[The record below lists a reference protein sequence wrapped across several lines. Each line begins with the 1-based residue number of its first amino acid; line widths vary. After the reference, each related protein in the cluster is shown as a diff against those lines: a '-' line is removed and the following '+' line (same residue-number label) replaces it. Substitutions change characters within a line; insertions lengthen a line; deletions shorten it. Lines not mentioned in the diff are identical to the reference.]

1 MVVVLMPG
9 RTAIVVT
16 ANSTP
21 ATTATIPRA
30 SSATS
35 TTACTEDSAW
45 PHKAEAAVVVDG
57 RGLSAN
63 PPVPD
68 DDERISTAR
77 MPFVASS
84 RPTGRGEAPNY
95 TASLNLKVNMDER
108 QSTRKTEVLVGGGA

>member
-1 MVVVLMPG
+1 MP
-9 RTAIVVT
+9 RPDA
-16 ANSTP
+16 
-21 ATTATIPRA
+21 RA
-30 SSATS
+30 SSTTS

-45 PHKAEAAVVVDG
+45 PHKAEADVLVGG

-68 DDERISTAR
+68 DDER

-95 TASLNLKVNMDER
+95 TASLNLKV
-108 QSTRKTEVLVGGGA
+108 KVLDFVKSGGPKLTVGRTIFEMRLAL

>member
-1 MVVVLMPG
+1 MP
-9 RTAIVVT
+9 RPDA
-16 ANSTP
+16 
-21 ATTATIPRA
+21 RA

-45 PHKAEAAVVVDG
+45 PHKAETAVIVDG

-77 MPFVASS
+77 MPFVGKLSPDGS
-84 RPTGRGEAPNY
+84 G
-95 TASLNLKVNMDER
+95 
-108 QSTRKTEVLVGGGA
+108 